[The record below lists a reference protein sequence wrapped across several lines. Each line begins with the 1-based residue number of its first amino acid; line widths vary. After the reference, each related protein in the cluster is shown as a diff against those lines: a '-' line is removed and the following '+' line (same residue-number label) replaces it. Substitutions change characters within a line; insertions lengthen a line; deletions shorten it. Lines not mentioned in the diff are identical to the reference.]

1 MTKQL
6 LSDHYHT
13 DKNHPR
19 ALGDKLSLGTSAYF
33 YLRFLGLILRNRKM
47 ALAGQFNTPVWARS
61 SMDIFELIENCGG
74 KFHIA
79 GMENITK
86 SKEPVVFVSNH
97 MGTLETMIFPGIIAS
112 RREVTFVVKDSLE
125 RHALFGPVM
134 RARRPIA
141 VERKDPMADFKK
153 VMADGA
159 TNLANGISVV
169 IFPQSQRVT
178 TFDPAQFN
186 TLGIKL
192 AKSTGAPV
200 VPVAIKTDF
209 WKNGTLVKD
218 VGALDRKLPIHIEFG
233 EPFRVQGA
241 GKAEHQAVIDFIS
254 ERLKVW
260 NK

>member
-1 MTKQL
+1 MSKQL
-6 LSDHYHT
+6 LT
-13 DKNHPR
+13 DQYQTDENHPR

-33 YLRFLGLILRNRKM
+33 YWQFLGMILRNRKV
-47 ALAGQFNTPVWARS
+47 ALAGQFNTSVWAAR

-74 KFHIA
+74 KFHMS
-79 GMENITK
+79 GLENITK
-86 SKEPVVFVSNH
+86 SADPVVFVSNH
-97 MGTLETMIFPGIIAS
+97 MGTMETMIFPGIIAS
-112 RREVTFVVKDSLE
+112 RREVTFVVKESLE

-134 RARRPIA
+134 RARKPIA

-159 TNLANGISVV
+159 ANLANGTSVV

-209 WKNGTLVKD
+209 WKNGTLIKD

-241 GKAEHQAVIDFIS
+241 GKVEHQQVIEFIS
-254 ERLKVW
+254 GRLAMW
-260 NK
+260 S